1 MLKGTEL
8 IHISQPVCLLHSPA
22 GVFQGNKNSHII
34 DGIYIIALQIN
45 IKAKNQENQ
54 FDGSCLPKI

>member
-45 IKAKNQENQ
+45 IKAKK
-54 FDGSCLPKI
+54 SRKPV